1 LHPAAERLST
11 GGVGGAAG
19 DLLRAAWRR
28 RPGMAGA
35 FALAV
40 GAVAFAVYAATAI
53 RGVSFGDWAE
63 AQVVPATLGIMHPT
77 GYPTYTLLGAL
88 VSAIPAGSPAFKAN
102 LLSGACTAAAL
113 ATLTLML
120 ARLGVRPVVGALV
133 ALALGFTA
141 NIWLNSI
148 HAEVH
153 TLHLLFVALLLHRLL
168 VWAQEQRPR
177 DLWLGGLLLGLSF
190 GNHMLTLTLAPEIVL
205 GALWLGRRT
214 ILAQPRILLPAV
226 FEFLVGLSVYLYLPL
241 RSLDKPAVMYADL
254 SNLSALITHVTGS
267 QFGGQSTGLTADGPV
282 RFYQQLQVW
291 LEAPGG
297 YILILAIGLAVFGL
311 AVLWRTNRAYA
322 VVLLAVLL
330 IHAYID
336 NNEDPGRRDQYLFT
350 SSAVMILYLG
360 VAAEAFVA
368 RVERAW
374 RGWHA
379 FEVARGVAIGL
390 IALAP
395 LLLFVNTVP
404 TANQSVND
412 QGQQF
417 VDTVLAD
424 LPPDAVLF
432 DLWDVR
438 TPLEYAQQ
446 IEGKGRGVT
455 LTENANK
462 ALAFAAA
469 GRPVYV
475 LQVFDAGVEAMRAH
489 YELTVVADIYV
500 PYGGISAPYLRP
512 LYRVDVPS
520 TALVRPAIAR

>member
-1 LHPAAERLST
+1 
-11 GGVGGAAG
+11 
-19 DLLRAAWRR
+19 
-28 RPGMAGA
+28 
-35 FALAV
+35 
-40 GAVAFAVYAATAI
+40 
-53 RGVSFGDWAE
+53 
-63 AQVVPATLGIMHPT
+63 
-77 GYPTYTLLGAL
+77 
-88 VSAIPAGSPAFKAN
+88 
-102 LLSGACTAAAL
+102 
-113 ATLTLML
+113 
-120 ARLGVRPVVGALV
+120 
-133 ALALGFTA
+133 
-141 NIWLNSI
+141 
-148 HAEVH
+148 
-153 TLHLLFVALLLHRLL
+153 
-168 VWAQEQRPR
+168 
-177 DLWLGGLLLGLSF
+177 
-190 GNHMLTLTLAPEIVL
+190 
-205 GALWLGRRT
+205 
-214 ILAQPRILLPAV
+214 
-226 FEFLVGLSVYLYLPL
+226 
-241 RSLDKPAVMYADL
+241 
-254 SNLSALITHVTGS
+254 
-267 QFGGQSTGLTADGPV
+267 V
-282 RFYQQLQVW
+282 RFYEQLQAW
-291 LEAPGG
+291 LAPPGG
-297 YILILAIGLAVFGL
+297 YILILAVGLAVFGL
-311 AVLWRTNRAYA
+311 AALWRTNRTYA

-475 LQVFDAGVEAMRAH
+475 LQVFDGGVEAMRAH

>member
-1 LHPAAERLST
+1 
-11 GGVGGAAG
+11 
-19 DLLRAAWRR
+19 
-28 RPGMAGA
+28 M
-35 FALAV
+35 ALAV
-40 GAVAFAVYAATAI
+40 GVIAFAVYAATAI

-77 GYPTYTLLGAL
+77 GYPTYTLLGAV
-88 VSAIPAGSPAFKAN
+88 VSAIPAWTPAFKAN

-113 ATLTLML
+113 ATLTLIL
-120 ARLGVRPVVGALV
+120 ARLGVRPLVGALV
-133 ALALGFTA
+133 TLALGFTA

-153 TLHLLFVALLLHRLL
+153 TLHLLFVALLLHRLIA
-168 VWAQEQRPR
+168 WAQDQRPR
-177 DLWLGGLLLGLSF
+177 DLWLVGLLLGLSF

-214 ILAQPRILLPAV
+214 ILAQPRILLPAA

-254 SNLSALITHVTGS
+254 SNLSALITHVTGA
-267 QFGGQSTGLTADGPV
+267 QFGGQSTGLTAEGPL
-282 RFYQQLQVW
+282 RFYEQLQGW
-291 LEAPGG
+291 LAPPGG
-297 YILILAIGLAVFGL
+297 YILVVAIGLAVFGL
-311 AVLWRTNRAYA
+311 AVLWRTHRAYA
-322 VVLLAVLL
+322 AVLLAVLL

-350 SSAVMILYLG
+350 SAAVMILYLG

-374 RGWHA
+374 HGTRGLDA
-379 FEVARGVAIGL
+379 ARGVAVGL

-404 TANQSVND
+404 TANQSMND

-417 VDTVLAD
+417 VDTLLAD
-424 LPPDAVLF
+424 LPPDSVLF

-438 TPLEYAQQ
+438 TAIEYAQQ
-446 IEGKGRGVT
+446 IEGRRKDVT
-455 LTENANK
+455 LTENAGK

-489 YELTVVADIYV
+489 YQLTVVANIYM
-500 PYGGISAPYLRP
+500 PYGGFTAPYLRP

-520 TALVRPAIAR
+520 AEVTRATGP